1 MTRIYVYMYEYI
13 EQVAMK
19 CALYP
24 RAHSDRRKEHKSAR
38 DCSRNYIC
46 WPTISGYN
54 LDSHQYLWIICQ
66 AYMYKL

>member
-24 RAHSDRRKEHKSAR
+24 RTHSDRRKEHKSAR

-46 WPTISGYN
+46 WPTIRG
-54 LDSHQYLWIICQ
+54 II
-66 AYMYKL
+66 

>member
-24 RAHSDRRKEHKSAR
+24 HTHTAIGAK
-38 DCSRNYIC
+38 NI
-46 WPTISGYN
+46 N
-54 LDSHQYLWIICQ
+54 LREIVLGIIFVGQ
-66 AYMYKL
+66 LFGV